1 LKAGKAVPLAQNK
14 LAQRKTIATDP
25 TTRTLMGRLWRTYIT
40 RHRAKLV
47 LALFC
52 MAIVGIA
59 TGLTANYLQPVIDEI
74 VSGKDWYQL
83 IYLSAVIVGI
93 FFIKGAAAF
102 GQSVLMSF
110 IGFRVIVDVQNDL
123 LRKLIG
129 ADLAFFHKESPGS
142 LIARFLND
150 VNLMRTAASTAI
162 VAMGRDSVMTVALL
176 ANMIYMDWQLALLAW
191 VVFPTVIWPLI
202 AISRRMRKISRQNQ
216 EQTGLLT
223 TFLDEVFQGIRQVKA
238 YSMERYEG
246 LRGSERFEEVFRLN
260 MRAAKVSELQRPLM
274 ETVGGIAIA
283 LVIVYGGYRI
293 MLGGQTLGSFVS
305 FVASLML
312 AYEPVKRL
320 ARLNATLQQGM
331 AAADR
336 VFQMIDRQDHIV
348 SPPQAKPLRITG
360 GKVELKNVSFSYD
373 SQSAAALRD
382 VTLSAPAGKTVALVG
397 ASGAGK
403 STVLNLI
410 PRFYD
415 VNAGEV
421 LIDGQCV
428 AELNLAS
435 LRGALSLV
443 SQEILLFDDSIK
455 ANIAYGRPEA
465 SQAEIEAAAKL
476 AAADE
481 FINALPDGYQTQV
494 GPRGSRLSG
503 GQRQR
508 ISIARALLKDAPIL
522 LLDEATSA
530 LDSQSERQVQAAL
543 AHLMTGRT
551 TLVIAHRLSTVV
563 DADIIYVL
571 DDGRVVEQGSHAE
584 LLGKGGAYARL
595 YALQFTDDKPTTKAD
610 ELSPEATPEL
620 QPAPVAR

>member
-1 LKAGKAVPLAQNK
+1 MAKNK
-14 LAQRKTIATDP
+14 SLTPDP
-25 TTRTLMGRLWRTYIT
+25 TTRVLMGRLWRSYIT
-40 RHRAKLV
+40 RHRSKLV
-47 LALFC
+47 MALFC
-52 MAIVGIA
+52 MAVVGIT

-74 VSGKDWYQL
+74 VSGSDWHQL
-83 IYLSAVIVGI
+83 IYLSAVVVGI

-123 LRKLIG
+123 LKKLVG
-129 ADLAFFHKESPGS
+129 ADLAFYHKESPGS

-162 VAMGRDSVMTVALL
+162 VAMGRDSVMTLALL
-176 ANMIYMDWQLALLAW
+176 ANMLYMDWQLAALAC
-191 VVFPTVIWPLI
+191 VVFPTVIYPLI

-238 YSMERYEG
+238 YSMEGYETQ
-246 LRGSERFEEVFRLN
+246 RGSDRFERVFQLN

-293 MLGGQTLGSFVS
+293 MEGGQTLGSFVS

-348 SPPQAKPLRITG
+348 SPPQARKLEISG
-360 GKVELKNVSFSYD
+360 GSVELKDVSFAYD
-373 SQSAAALRD
+373 DEAASALQN

-415 VNAGEV
+415 VNSGEV
-421 LIDGQCV
+421 LIDGQSV
-428 AELNLAS
+428 ASLDLES
-435 LRGALSLV
+435 LRGSLSLV
-443 SQEILLFDDSIK
+443 SQEILLFDDSIR
-455 ANIAYGRPEA
+455 ANIAYGRPDA

-476 AAADE
+476 AAADG
-481 FINALPDGYQTQV
+481 FIAALPEGYDTQV
-494 GPRGSRLSG
+494 GPRGSKLSG

-530 LDSQSERQVQAAL
+530 LDTKSERQVQAAL
-543 AHLMTGRT
+543 NHLMDGRT

-563 DADIIYVL
+563 DADIIYVMEN
-571 DDGRVVEQGSHAE
+571 GRVVEEGNHTD
-584 LLGKGGAYARL
+584 LLAKEGAYARL
-595 YALQFTDDKPTTKAD
+595 HALQFSDDDPAGQTKAPQQLD
-610 ELSPEATPEL
+610 KKEEEKE
-620 QPAPVAR
+620 PAAL